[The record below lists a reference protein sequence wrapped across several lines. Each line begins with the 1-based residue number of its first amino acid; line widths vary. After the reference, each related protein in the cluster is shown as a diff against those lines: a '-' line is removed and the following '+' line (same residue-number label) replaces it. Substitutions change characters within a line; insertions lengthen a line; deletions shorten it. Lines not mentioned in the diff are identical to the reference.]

1 LHGDATLS
9 LNALAD
15 QLESHSN
22 IDPQLRE
29 DAQTAKLSAMA
40 LMDHDLGPYQQLKNE
55 VCRVF
60 SEDVLWVR
68 DITLSNSMWGNRM
81 PFFKRPTQGVH
92 ALGGGIGQG
101 LSMSIGAE
109 LANQTHHLKSH
120 TLALMGDGGFMLNVG
135 ELACAV
141 QEKANVVMLVM
152 NDGGYGVIKNI
163 QDDLYGSRHGYVDLV
178 TPRFESLCASL
189 GVHYLS
195 MKDPS
200 SCAQVLQEARVLQQ
214 KEQGPVLIE
223 VDMKTWGPFNTKFA
237 GPPLKKAH

>member
-1 LHGDATLS
+1 
-9 LNALAD
+9 
-15 QLESHSN
+15 
-22 IDPQLRE
+22 
-29 DAQTAKLSAMA
+29 M
-40 LMDHDLGPYQQLKNE
+40 GPYHLLKDE
-55 VCRVF
+55 VSRAF
-60 SEDVLWVR
+60 SQDLLWVR
-68 DITLSNSMWGNRM
+68 DITLSNSMWGNRA
-81 PFFKRPTQGVH
+81 PFFSKPTQGVH

-109 LANQTHHLKSH
+109 VANQTHHLKAK
-120 TLALMGDGGFMLNVG
+120 TMALMGDGGFMLNVG

-178 TPRFESLCASL
+178 NPSFELLCSSL
-189 GVHYLS
+189 GVRYLC
-195 MKDPS
+195 MKDAS
-200 SCAQVLQEARVLQQ
+200 SCAAVLQEAQALQQ
-214 KEQGPVLIE
+214 RGVGPVLIE